1 MSLFVP
7 VTETRV
13 LTFGSATSTGAV
25 ASYTGNP
32 VRLVIPRQ
40 ARRLERIVLE
50 AQVTIA
56 TPTSTASR
64 DALEG
69 LLKEIRF
76 RVSDKAGSQ
85 RPVIQAGAPAL
96 LSYHKRVVG
105 KFGRLTAAAFGS
117 KAAGSYTMFIPLHFR
132 NPSMSEVFGHRT
144 SIPLDSKFIGQDPVL
159 EIDIGA
165 LADIGLSAGTFN
177 ITSLRAHL
185 KFREVPD
192 NIAYVPTEL
201 ISNEVTW
208 PSGGGQAS
216 YDFPANGWLAGF
228 LLETFTSSTVRGDIL
243 NAAGAW
249 KLKYGRAEL
258 QEFYLNERMEEDAWW
273 SQDYPGDVAA
283 VSIKNDTAQTFV
295 NLWHDSLLGD
305 AVSAGSCLN
314 LYNDNSGDRAQLVG
328 TSIVASATSRITNYK
343 ILTNDPATLFG
354 A

>member
-13 LTFGSATSTGAV
+13 LTFGNATSTGAV
-25 ASYTGNP
+25 ASYSGNP

-40 ARRLERIVLE
+40 SRRLERIVLE
-50 AQVTIA
+50 CVVTIA

-64 DALEG
+64 DAIDG

-76 RVSDKAGSQ
+76 KVSDKGGSQ
-85 RPVIQAGAPAL
+85 RPVIQAGAPSL
-96 LSYHKRVVG
+96 QSYHKRVVG
-105 KFGRLTAAAFGS
+105 KLGRSTSAAFGS
-117 KAAGSYTMFIPLHFR
+117 KAAGSYTLFIPLHFR
-132 NPSMSEVFGHRT
+132 NPSMSEIFGHRT

-177 ITSLRAHL
+177 ITSLKAHL

-192 NIAYVPTEL
+192 SVAYVPTEF
-201 ISNEVTW
+201 ISNDVTW
-208 PSGGGQAS
+208 PSGGGQAA

-228 LLETFTSSTVRGDIL
+228 LLENFTSATARGEIL

-258 QEFYLNERMEEDAWW
+258 QEFSMAERIEEDGWW
-273 SQDYPGDVAA
+273 ARDFPSDVAA
-283 VSIKNDTAQTFV
+283 VSIKNDLHQIYM

-328 TSIVASATSRITNYK
+328 TSLVASATSRITNYK
-343 ILTNDPATLFG
+343 ILTNDPTVLFG